1 MEPLSPRQ
9 RAVLE
14 FIISTVEGR
23 GVPPSYREIGDAL
36 GIRST
41 NGVSEHLQALKR
53 KGYIDH
59 VGEAGSARSLRVLPS
74 AKGSFDDDRT
84 MSIPVLGRVAAGA
97 PILAVEDHDT
107 HVVLDRGLFR
117 ASVGGEV
124 FALVVRGDSMID
136 DGIFDGDF
144 VFVQRGSSF
153 RDGDITA
160 VQVEG
165 EATIKRLFR
174 DKGRLRLEPANATM
188 SPFWVD
194 ASSGEVQI
202 LGVVVAVFRRL

>member
-9 RAVLE
+9 RAVLD
-14 FIISTVEGR
+14 FIITWVDQH

-53 KGYIDH
+53 KGYIDQ
-59 VGEAGSARSLRVLPS
+59 VGLAGCARSLRVRPS
-74 AKGSFDDDRT
+74 AKGTFEDDRT
-84 MSIPVLGRVAAGA
+84 MSIPVLGRVAAGS

-107 HVVLDRGLFR
+107 SVVLDRGLFR
-117 ASVGGEV
+117 TTVGSEV

-144 VFVQRGSSF
+144 VFVQRGSAF

-165 EATIKRLFR
+165 EATIKRVFR
-174 DKGRLRLEPANATM
+174 DKGRLRLEPSNASM

-194 ASSGEVQI
+194 ASSGEVRI

>member
-1 MEPLSPRQ
+1 
-9 RAVLE
+9 LE
-14 FIISTVEGR
+14 FIISTIEGR

-107 HVVLDRGLFR
+107 SVVLDRGLFR
-117 ASVGGEV
+117 SSVGGEV

-144 VFVQRGSSF
+144 VFVQRGSAF

-174 DKGRLRLEPANATM
+174 DKGRLRLEPANASM